1 MSNPYYP
8 SEYQCQTPEGQR
20 FEKFCGMLKHFR
32 GDFAGKPFLL
42 EPWQKKLFDEL
53 LGTKQADGRRQYDTT
68 FIGLSR
74 KNGKM
79 VPLRSSVVTPT
90 GTTTIGDLRV
100 GDYVVGI
107 DGRPAMVLA
116 KSEIWKDSTVY
127 EVEFSDGEVVE
138 CGGPHEWTVIAARN
152 GDRRVVEAKWL
163 AENQLR
169 STRGDFK
176 YAVPSVI
183 PDSSDAPLP
192 VPPYILGAWLGDGD
206 TVRPHFTGIEADL
219 QPLFAELD
227 AAGYDWYHCGI
238 PNRREDYRRVRV
250 IGHCGTWRSA
260 GFALKQGVK
269 DKRIPEAYLHASKAQ
284 RIALLQGL
292 MDTDG
297 SSSATGACTF
307 TQKKGALLDDVRR
320 LLASLGIYAK
330 PTFQTPARGGVTGR
344 LTFYPPEGVIPF
356 RIPRKA
362 DRVRPRKKPSCR
374 KIVRVTKTD
383 RTEDQQC
390 IQVVGG
396 HFLVGNY
403 VTTHNSTIAAALG
416 LYMLLLDGEEGAEVA
431 VAAGDR
437 AQAGILFDMAKRFV
451 ESCPSVARH
460 CKLYRNSIAV
470 PKTGSRFITVSS
482 DAGTAHGLNL
492 SLAVIDEAHVHKS
505 RELADT
511 LVSSMGSR
519 RQPLA
524 AYITTAGF
532 SLGGWAHREFEKA
545 KKIQDGILES
555 PHYYPFIACA
565 DPEDDPFSMESAYKA
580 NPNLGV
586 SIKED
591 YIEKWI
597 EKARLSTS
605 DEVTYRTLHLSQWLS
620 SENRWLKAQDWINVM
635 TPLREDRDGPAF
647 IGVDLSSVEDTTAVS
662 IIWPREDGTIDVECQ
677 CYIPS
682 ERAARKEET
691 DRVPY
696 RDWAKRGWVRLTDG
710 DVVDYE
716 VVTADI
722 MALCE
727 KYDVRQ
733 IAVDRWNAQS
743 VIAALQYEGLP
754 VVAYSQG
761 IGSMSPPTK
770 LLHTKILRREVRGGD
785 NEALQ
790 WQMTNAAVKQD
801 INENI
806 KIAKPNSDS
815 PERVDMA
822 VATVMA
828 FGVGGSHIVDQAEM
842 RIEFL

>member
-8 SEYQCQTPEGQR
+8 SEYECKTPEGLR

-32 GDFAGKPFLL
+32 GEFSGKPFLL

-53 LGTKQADGRRQYDTT
+53 LGTKMEDGRRQYDTAYWT
-68 FIGLSR
+68 
-74 KNGKM
+74 M
-79 VPLRSSVVTPT
+79 
-90 GTTTIGDLRV
+90 
-100 GDYVVGI
+100 
-107 DGRPAMVLA
+107 GR
-116 KSEIWKDSTVY
+116 
-127 EVEFSDGEVVE
+127 
-138 CGGPHEWTVIAARN
+138 
-152 GDRRVVEAKWL
+152 
-163 AENQLR
+163 
-169 STRGDFK
+169 
-176 YAVPSVI
+176 
-183 PDSSDAPLP
+183 
-192 VPPYILGAWLGDGD
+192 
-206 TVRPHFTGIEADL
+206 
-219 QPLFAELD
+219 
-227 AAGYDWYHCGI
+227 
-238 PNRREDYRRVRV
+238 
-250 IGHCGTWRSA
+250 
-260 GFALKQGVK
+260 KQGK
-269 DKRIPEAYLHASKAQ
+269 
-284 RIALLQGL
+284 
-292 MDTDG
+292 
-297 SSSATGACTF
+297 SS
-307 TQKKGALLDDVRR
+307 
-320 LLASLGIYAK
+320 LAA
-330 PTFQTPARGGVTGR
+330 V
-344 LTFYPPEGVIPF
+344 
-356 RIPRKA
+356 
-362 DRVRPRKKPSCR
+362 
-374 KIVRVTKTD
+374 
-383 RTEDQQC
+383 
-390 IQVVGG
+390 
-396 HFLVGNY
+396 
-403 VTTHNSTIAAALG
+403 LG
-416 LYMLLLDGEEGAEVA
+416 LYMLLLDGEEGAEIA

-437 AQAGILFDMAKRFV
+437 AQAGILFDMAKRFI

-470 PKTGSRFITVSS
+470 PKTSSRFITVSS

-492 SLAVIDEAHVHKS
+492 SCAIIDECHVHKS

-511 LVSSMGSR
+511 LVSSMGMR
-519 RQPLA
+519 REPLA
-524 AYITTAGF
+524 MYITTAGF

-545 KKIQDGILES
+545 LKVQRGQVHD
-555 PHYYPFIACA
+555 PHYHPFIACA
-565 DPEDDPFSMESAYKA
+565 DPEDDPFSMDAAYKA

-591 YIEKWI
+591 YIRKWI
-597 EKARLSTS
+597 EKARKSTS

-620 SENRWLKAQDWINVM
+620 SENRWLRAQDWPAVM
-635 TPLREDRDGPAF
+635 VPLREDRDGPAF

-662 IIWPREDGTIDVECQ
+662 IIWPRDDGTIDVECQ
-677 CYIPS
+677 CYIPA

-716 VVTADI
+716 TVTADI

-806 KIAKPNSDS
+806 KIAKPNADS